1 MGRGGAR
8 GRLGHDGRMKI
19 VTIDWDPAGERFV
32 AEGTHRGHRIDINA
46 PRTKGGAGREGP
58 SGFSASELLLAGAG
72 ACASWDVVQI
82 LRKQN
87 EDIRDLQVVVEGE
100 QHSDPPWPYERIL
113 VRFEVVGRALD
124 EGHVRRAIE
133 LAVDR
138 YCSVISTLRG
148 VATVTTQVSIAEAA
162 PDEAEPAHLTV

>member
-1 MGRGGAR
+1 
-8 GRLGHDGRMKI
+8 MKI
-19 VTIDWDPAGERFV
+19 VTIEWDPAGERFV

-46 PRTKGGAGREGP
+46 PRTKPDGAGREGP

-72 ACASWDVVQI
+72 ACAAWDVVQI
-82 LRKQN
+82 LRKQQ
-87 EDIRDLQVVVEGE
+87 EDIRDLHVEVEGE
-100 QHSDPPWPYERIL
+100 QHADPPWPYERIV
-113 VRFEVVGRALD
+113 VRFHVLGRGLD

-148 VATVTTQVSIAEAA
+148 VATVTTQVTIAEAA
-162 PDEAEPAHLTV
+162 PDEREPAHLTA